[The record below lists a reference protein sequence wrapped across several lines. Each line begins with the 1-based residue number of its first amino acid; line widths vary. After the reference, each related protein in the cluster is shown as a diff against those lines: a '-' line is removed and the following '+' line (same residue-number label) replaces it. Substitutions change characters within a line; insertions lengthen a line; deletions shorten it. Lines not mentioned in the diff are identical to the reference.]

1 VSAPRRIGRRAA
13 VKYGVA
19 GALGAVGVGSL
30 AHGLSSARR
39 EEAAEVFR
47 GDAPSGAL
55 WDAWLER
62 GWAREALHYRALGRN
77 VQCRICPNECLLEP
91 GDRGRCRNRVH
102 RDGKLWTLAYAN
114 PAALHVDPI
123 EKKPLYHFL
132 PATAAFSLATSGCSF
147 RCLNCQNW
155 ELSQRKPEELKTV
168 EEPALHLPSRGA
180 LALGPGDLARL
191 TLEPEA
197 VVAAAR
203 ATGSRS
209 IAYTYAEPTSFYEYT
224 LDTARAARAAGIKNV
239 AVTNGYLLREARAEL
254 AAVLDAANVDLKGFD
269 EEGYRTLNA
278 GKLAPVLETLVELQA
293 AGVWLEVSY
302 LVVPGYSDSPTAF
315 ARLAAFM
322 VERLGPEVP
331 LHLLRFVPKYKL
343 EHVPSTPLA
352 TLREAARIARE
363 AGLSFVYLGNARG
376 EREASVT
383 RCPGCHR
390 VLVERDGYDVGTR
403 ALAGDKCPDCGR
415 KIAGVWG

>member
-1 VSAPRRIGRRAA
+1 
-13 VKYGVA
+13 
-19 GALGAVGVGSL
+19 
-30 AHGLSSARR
+30 
-39 EEAAEVFR
+39 
-47 GDAPSGAL
+47 
-55 WDAWLER
+55 
-62 GWAREALHYRALGRN
+62 
-77 VQCRICPNECLLEP
+77 
-91 GDRGRCRNRVH
+91 
-102 RDGKLWTLAYAN
+102 
-114 PAALHVDPI
+114 
-123 EKKPLYHFL
+123 
-132 PATAAFSLATSGCSF
+132 ATSGCSF

-224 LDTARAARAAGIKNV
+224 LETARAARAAGIKNV

-302 LVVPGYSDSPTAF
+302 LVVPGYSDSPAAF

-376 EREASVT
+376 EQEASVT